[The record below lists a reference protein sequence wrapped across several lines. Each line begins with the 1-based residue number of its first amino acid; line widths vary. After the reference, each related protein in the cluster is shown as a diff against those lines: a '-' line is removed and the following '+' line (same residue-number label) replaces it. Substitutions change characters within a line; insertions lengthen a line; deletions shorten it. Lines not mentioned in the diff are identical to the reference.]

1 MMTTTL
7 ETTPDLTPVK
17 TPRVPAFFRSS
28 SFGILV
34 LGAALVA
41 VGMIITRQ
49 DWLLQGTV
57 ALTIACAAIGL
68 GIALGLGGE
77 FLLGI
82 SLIFAVAAYTSA
94 ILTSKFEWDYW
105 PAALVGMA
113 ASIVIGILMSLP
125 GLRVSHFYFGM
136 LGFFLVYLIPSFVA
150 MAGPITGGSDGLVV
164 PEIPEIFGVPLQ
176 STGMFMLGVV
186 ALVLAMLF
194 SRNVRSSPLG
204 IHMRRMRD
212 APHVLATSGVPIWRV
227 RLATYTIGSVL
238 AGLGGAVYGHVTGF
252 IQPGEFAFEMT
263 NLILAAVIV
272 GGSRSLFGPVIGVL
286 VLYILPRTVVD
297 VEGYSDIVYGTII
310 LLSVLL
316 FRGGVVS
323 ASRDLIAWVRR
334 KISRRSLAAEPLAQ
348 TIARSPEGLANLL
361 LSVRPAELGTHELT
375 VSGIRKRY
383 GGVQALDFEDEQTV
397 TVRSGEVHLLLGP
410 NGSGKTTLL
419 NAMTGLARPD
429 SGSVMLDGTDL
440 TNISLPRISR
450 LGISRSFQSP
460 ALPDEVTPID
470 LFSSVLE
477 QHRKVSYFHWLLA
490 TPRAYR
496 ARRDSRELA
505 QRIADAAGLGAAA
518 NEDCV
523 GLTSGQRRIVDVVL
537 SLLSPSSI
545 VLLDE
550 PAAGLGDVERRQ
562 LGATVRALAS
572 GGVGVIVVEHDLEL
586 ALSIA
591 DTVTVMASGR
601 PVATGG
607 PDEIRESAIVKEV
620 LIGAES

>member
-1 MMTTTL
+1 MPATVIPTTEL
-7 ETTPDLTPVK
+7 PLAKKSPI
-17 TPRVPAFFRSS
+17 PSFFRSS
-28 SFGILV
+28 TFGILA
-34 LGAALVA
+34 LGAVLV
-41 VGMIITRQ
+41 VIGSLITRQ
-49 DWLLQGTV
+49 DWLLQGTI

-105 PAALVGMA
+105 PAAFVGMVA
-113 ASIVIGILMSLP
+113 AIVIGILMSLP

-136 LGFFLVYLIPSFVA
+136 LGFFLVYLIPAFVA

-164 PEIPEIFGVPLQ
+164 PEIPDLFGIPLM
-176 STGMFMLGVV
+176 SNGMFMLGVA
-186 ALVLAMLF
+186 ALMLAMFF

-212 APHVLATSGVPIWRV
+212 APHVLATSGVPVWRV
-227 RLATYTIGSVL
+227 RLATYTIASVL
-238 AGLGGAVYGHVTGF
+238 AGLGGAVYGHITGF

-272 GGSRSLFGPVIGVL
+272 GGSRTLLGPVIGVL
-286 VLYILPRTVVD
+286 VLYIVPRTVVD
-297 VEGYSDIVYGTII
+297 VEGYADIVYGVII

-323 ASRDLIAWVRR
+323 AVRDFVAWVRR
-334 KISRRSLAAEPLAQ
+334 RMSSRSALTDEPLAQ
-348 TIARSPEGLANLL
+348 TIARSPEALAELL
-361 LSVRPAELGTHELT
+361 LSVRPAQIGSHELKVT
-375 VSGIRKRY
+375 GIRKRY
-383 GGVQALDFEDEQTV
+383 GGVHALDFEDDQEV
-397 TVRSGEVHLLLGP
+397 AIRSGQVHLLLGP

-429 SGSVMLDGTDL
+429 AGTVTFDGTDL
-440 TNISLPRISR
+440 ADLSLPKISH

-470 LFSSVLE
+470 LFAAVL
-477 QHRKVSYFHWLLA
+477 QQQRAVSYFHWLLG
-490 TPRAYR
+490 TPVAHR
-496 ARRDSRELA
+496 ARRNARELA
-505 QRIADAAGLGAAA
+505 ARVADAAGLASAAD
-518 NEDCV
+518 EDCV
-523 GLTSGQRRIVDVVL
+523 ALTSGQRRIVDVVL

-550 PAAGLGDVERRQ
+550 PAAGLSDIERRQ
-562 LGATVRALAS
+562 LAATIGALAA
-572 GGVGVIVVEHDLEL
+572 GGLGIIVVEHDLEL

-601 PVATGG
+601 PVAAGR
-607 PDEIRESAIVKEV
+607 PEDIRESAIVKEV